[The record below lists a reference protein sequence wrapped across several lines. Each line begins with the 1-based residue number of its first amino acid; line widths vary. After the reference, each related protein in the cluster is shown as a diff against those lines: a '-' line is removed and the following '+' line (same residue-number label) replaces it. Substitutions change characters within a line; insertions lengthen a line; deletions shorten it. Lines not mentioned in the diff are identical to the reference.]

1 MASKDTD
8 DGKPEGEEAEVSL
21 DLSQAAVKR
30 MIADAKER
38 GYITYDQ
45 LNSVMPPDQVSSE
58 QIEDVMAMLSEMGI
72 NIIDD
77 EEVEEG
83 EAPVGELVETSSTSR
98 EVAVV
103 GATSETLDRTDDPV
117 RMYLREMGS
126 VELLSREGEIAIAKR
141 IEAGRN
147 TMIAGL
153 CESPLTFQ
161 AIIIWRDELLSEDIL
176 LRDVIDL
183 EATFGRSLDGEEDIV
198 GAGLEG
204 VDVDA
209 SAAPRRAPG
218 AAEPELDA
226 DGNPIFAEAE
236 EDDDEDGVSM
246 SLAAMEAALKPQ
258 VLASLGEVEVLVNA
272 AGTNAPNR
280 ALEVLSLED
289 YHDMIDA
296 NMNGAYYCVQAFL
309 PGMRSRGSGTIVN
322 VVSDA
327 GKQASPK
334 AGPAYVMSKF
344 GLAGLTQAI
353 NAEERARG
361 VRASAL
367 FPGDIDTPLLGK
379 RPVVPDAVARSRMMQ
394 PEDIA
399 ACVLFCVNLPPRVI
413 IEEILVRPR

>member
-1 MASKDTD
+1 MDPDFLKAFLNMSTLKTAVIT
-8 DGKPEGEEAEVSL
+8 GAGSGVGRATAIQMV
-21 DLSQAAVKR
+21 AAGWR
-30 MIADAKER
+30 
-38 GYITYDQ
+38 
-45 LNSVMPPDQVSSE
+45 
-58 QIEDVMAMLSEMGI
+58 
-72 NIIDD
+72 
-77 EEVEEG
+77 
-83 EAPVGELVETSSTSR
+83 
-98 EVAVV
+98 VA
-103 GATSETLDRTDDPV
+103 
-117 RMYLREMGS
+117 
-126 VELLSREGEIAIAKR
+126 LL
-141 IEAGRN
+141 GR
-147 TMIAGL
+147 
-153 CESPLTFQ
+153 
-161 AIIIWRDELLSEDIL
+161 R
-176 LRDVIDL
+176 L
-183 EATFGRSLDGEEDIV
+183 EALEETAKLTGAPDACLAVACDV
-198 GAGLEG
+198 GDSGAVYE
-204 VDVDA
+204 A
-209 SAAPRRAPG
+209 SQ
-218 AAEPELDA
+218 
-226 DGNPIFAEAE
+226 
-236 EDDDEDGVSM
+236 
-246 SLAAMEAALKPQ
+246 Q

-379 RPVVPDAVARSRMMQ
+379 RPVVPDAVARARMMQ